1 MFTTIAKLDLAT
13 QQPIVFGVA
22 TNEST
27 EEISALLPGAEV
39 TTDYK
44 SITVLPT
51 YGKYSFSQV
60 YVLGLGEKNELTVTK
75 LRQLFGRFA
84 QMMKTDF
91 TIKLDHFVTPTISL
105 REVAMIFA
113 ETMIIARYEF
123 KKHGSFTAKHLPLS
137 GQVVASENVQIELA
151 QGEALGKAINHARTL
166 SNEPGNKMTPRDLAK
181 YAKKLADKYEL
192 EHQILK
198 TSDLLQMQANAL
210 LAVNRG
216 SDEPARMI
224 VLKYQGL
231 DTWENPTALV
241 GKGLTFDAGGYSLKI
256 SGSMQ
261 GMKHDMTGAA
271 NVLGAMEAIAHIGIK
286 ANVMAVIPATE
297 NLINGQALKVDD
309 VIGSLAGKTIEVN
322 NTDAEGRL
330 ILADGIEYARQLGA
344 TRIIDM
350 ATLTGACV
358 VALGSAMTGAFSN
371 NEQFITEFM
380 QAAKHADEKVWRL
393 PLDEAYT
400 EQVRSSKVA
409 DLINSPSREG
419 GASIAAAFLQEF
431 AQETPWIHLDI
442 AGTGDTK
449 AASDLGPAGAT
460 GVMVRT
466 LTQFFLNEE
475 V

>member
-1 MFTTIAKLDLAT
+1 MFTTLGQLDLTTTKQLVFAIAET
-13 QQPIVFGVA
+13 QTHEMVA
-22 TNEST
+22 E
-27 EEISALLPGAEV
+27 LLPQARV
-39 TTDYK
+39 KAAYK
-44 SITVLPT
+44 TITNLPT
-51 YGKYSFSQV
+51 YGQYSFADIT
-60 YVLGLGEKNELTVTK
+60 VLGLGECEAMTATK
-75 LRQLFGRFA
+75 LRNLFGAFA
-84 QMMKTDF
+84 KTITADF
-91 TIKLDHFVTPTISL
+91 IIQLDDFVTPTLSL
-105 REVAMIFA
+105 REVAAIFA
-113 ETMIIARYEF
+113 ETFVIARYEF
-123 KKHGSFTAKHLPLS
+123 KKHGQFTAKYTKVAIS
-137 GQVVASENVQIELA
+137 VVASENVQLELA
-151 QGEALGKAINHARTL
+151 QGEAIGTAINHARTL

-181 YAKKLADKYEL
+181 HAKDLAKKYHL
-192 EHQILK
+192 ECHVLK
-198 TSDLLQMQANAL
+198 TADLLKMKADAL

-231 DTWENPTALV
+231 EKWGNPTALV

-271 NVLGAMEAIAHIGIK
+271 NVLGAMEAIARIGVK
-286 ANVMAVIPATE
+286 ANVLAVIPATE
-297 NLINGQALKVDD
+297 NLINGRALKVDD
-309 VIGSLAGKTIEVN
+309 VIDSLAGKTIEVN

-358 VALGSAMTGAFSN
+358 VALGSAMTGLFSN
-371 NEQFITEFM
+371 DDTFYQEFM
-380 QAAKHADEKVWRL
+380 TAAQTADEKIWRL

-431 AQETPWIHLDI
+431 AQETAWIHLDI

-449 AASDLGPAGAT
+449 SASDQGPAGAT

-466 LTQFFLNEE
+466 LTQLFLNQE
-475 V
+475 

>member
-1 MFTTIAKLDLAT
+1 MFTTLSQLDLT
-13 QQPIVFGVA
+13 TDKQLVFAVA
-22 TNEST
+22 QEQTHEVLA
-27 EEISALLPGAEV
+27 ELLPQAPV
-39 TTDYK
+39 KTTYK
-44 SITVLPT
+44 EITILPT
-51 YGKYSFSQV
+51 YGQYSFSQIT
-60 YVLGLGEKNELTVTK
+60 VLGLGNRSELTVTK
-75 LRQLFGRFA
+75 LRNLFGAFA
-84 QMMKTDF
+84 KTVTTD
-91 TIKLDHFVTPTISL
+91 IMIQLDDFVTPTLSL
-105 REVAMIFA
+105 REVATIFA
-113 ETMIIARYEF
+113 ETFIISRYEF
-123 KKHGSFTAKHLPLS
+123 KKHGQFTAKYAP
-137 GQVVASENVQIELA
+137 VTINVAATENVQLELA
-151 QGEALGKAINHARTL
+151 QGEAIGTAMNHARTL
-166 SNEPGNKMTPRDLAK
+166 SNEPGNKMTPRDLASHAK
-181 YAKKLADKYEL
+181 SLAKKYHL
-192 EHQILK
+192 ECQILK
-198 TSDLLQMQANAL
+198 TADLKKMQADAL

-231 DTWENPTALV
+231 EKWENPTALV

-271 NVLGAMEAIAHIGIK
+271 NVLGAIEAIARIGVK
-286 ANVMAVIPATE
+286 ANVLAVIPATE

-358 VALGSAMTGAFSN
+358 VALGSTMTGLFSN
-371 NEQFITEFM
+371 DDAFYQEFM
-380 QAAKHADEKVWRL
+380 NAAEVAAEKVWRL

-431 AQETPWIHLDI
+431 AQETAWIHLDI

-449 AASDLGPAGAT
+449 TASDLGPAGAT

-466 LTQFFLNEE
+466 LTQLFLNQE
-475 V
+475 

>member
-1 MFTTIAKLDLAT
+1 MFTTIANLDLTTT
-13 QQPIVFGVA
+13 QPVVFGAAVDENN
-22 TNEST
+22 TQIES
-27 EEISALLPGAEV
+27 LLPGAEI
-39 TTDYK
+39 DAAYK
-44 SITVLPT
+44 AVTVLPT
-51 YGKYSFSQV
+51 YGKHAFSQL
-60 YVLGLGEKNELTVTK
+60 YVLGLGARSELTVTK

-84 QMMKTDF
+84 QMIKGDF
-91 TIKLDHFVTPTISL
+91 TIELDHFVTSTITL
-105 REVAMIFA
+105 REVAVIFA

-123 KKHGSFTAKHLPLS
+123 KKHGNFTAKFSQLS
-137 GQVVASENVQIELA
+137 GHVVASENVQLELA
-151 QGEALGKAINHARTL
+151 QGEALGQAINHARTL

-181 YAKKLADKYEL
+181 YAKKLADKYGM
-192 EHQILK
+192 EHHILK
-198 TSDLLQMQANAL
+198 TSDLLNMQANAL

-231 DTWENPTALV
+231 ETWENPTALV

-271 NVLGAMEAIAHIGIK
+271 NVLGAIEAIAHMGVK
-286 ANVMAVIPATE
+286 ANVLVVIPATE

-371 NEQFITEFM
+371 NDQFM
-380 QAAKHADEKVWRL
+380 SSLAQAAKQADEKVWRL

-431 AQETPWIHLDI
+431 AVDTPWIHLDI

-449 AASDLGPAGAT
+449 SASDLGPAGAT

-466 LTQFFLNEE
+466 LTQLFLNEE